1 MDGYASI
8 RPKVKVEADDSSL
21 PEFHGLSRW
30 TDEHFDSVRPDA
42 AAARLWQPERAS
54 SDSRHR
60 CESTSEVN
68 KNGGALQFAP
78 ACPKTPKFN
87 GKGSWEAYRAQ
98 FELLASAA
106 CWSEATKA
114 LQLALSLTEDASACL
129 LLLNPEERGDY
140 TTLVGALQRRFGES
154 NLRDSLRC
162 EFKHRARQPGE
173 SLRTLAYEIESLS
186 RRAYADMPP
195 AIQCELARD
204 QFVQAL
210 TPDKLR
216 LHVQFAHPA
225 TLGEA
230 LDLAI
235 ERETAVCAAKQST
248 SSAVTVAAVTEVPDQ
263 RPAWVDELVR
273 AVRAPGTRPPEEDT
287 KRRPTVC
294 WGCGQRGHLLRRC
307 PAVRSQQGNGNG
319 SG

>member
-1 MDGYASI
+1 MDSYAST
-8 RPKVKVEADDSSL
+8 RPKVKMETTDELSL
-21 PEFHGLSRW
+21 PEFSDLSPWTGGL
-30 TDEHFDSVRPDA
+30 FGQRPDDA
-42 AAARLWQPERAS
+42 A
-54 SDSRHR
+54 SRHCQPDTLNR
-60 CESTSEVN
+60 CLGGDEPTKVN
-68 KNGGALQFAP
+68 KDGGAMCFAP
-78 ACPKTPKFN
+78 ASPKTPKFN
-87 GKGSWEAYRAQ
+87 GRGSWEAYRAQ

-106 CWSEATKA
+106 RWSDATKA

-129 LLLNPEERGDY
+129 LLLSPEERGDY

-154 NLRDSLRC
+154 HLKDSLRC
-162 EFKHRARQPGE
+162 EFKHRIRQPGE

-216 LHVQFAHPA
+216 LHVQFTHPA
-225 TLGEA
+225 NLGEA

-248 SSAVTVAAVTEVPDQ
+248 PATVTVAAVTEVPDQ

-273 AVRAPGTRPPEEDT
+273 AVRAPAARPPEDDT
-287 KRRPTVC
+287 RRRPIVC

-307 PAVRSQQGNGNG
+307 PARVSQQGNGSG
-319 SG
+319 SV